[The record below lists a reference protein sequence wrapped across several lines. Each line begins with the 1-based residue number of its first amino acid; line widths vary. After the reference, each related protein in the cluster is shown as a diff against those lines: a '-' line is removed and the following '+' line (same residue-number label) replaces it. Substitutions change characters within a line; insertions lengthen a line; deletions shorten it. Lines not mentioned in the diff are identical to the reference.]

1 MRPLT
6 ELDSSLRR
14 IGELVRRRSTSDRR
28 MGKIWMLAPI
38 LPIIIGIT
46 LVLSVIRIVLS
57 NFSNLQSLQG
67 SETAIPAVAAI
78 LSLYFLGIVALYMIL
93 LIDSVSIYYLLDRRN
108 NHFKRQQQLFAMLP
122 RYLTACSTVPV
133 ENASRLAEMTEDGL
147 TEEENR
153 PAVIWAILNFLVSP
167 IVSLIAAFSLTQ
179 DLRKHEDRQQ
189 NYQVILTTTLNQM
202 SISLS
207 PLPPWRLH
215 KRDPFLFLILTAI
228 TGGLFWIYWFYKLLE
243 DYNEHFQDQ
252 ALFEDQVLAS
262 LKPKIPSKQCHSCG
276 GPVPEEAKFCPFC
289 GKSQQ
294 T

>member
-1 MRPLT
+1 
-6 ELDSSLRR
+6 
-14 IGELVRRRSTSDRR
+14 
-28 MGKIWMLAPI
+28 
-38 LPIIIGIT
+38 
-46 LVLSVIRIVLS
+46 
-57 NFSNLQSLQG
+57 
-67 SETAIPAVAAI
+67 
-78 LSLYFLGIVALYMIL
+78 
-93 LIDSVSIYYLLDRRN
+93 
-108 NHFKRQQQLFAMLP
+108 
-122 RYLTACSTVPV
+122 
-133 ENASRLAEMTEDGL
+133 
-147 TEEENR
+147 
-153 PAVIWAILNFLVSP
+153 
-167 IVSLIAAFSLTQ
+167 
-179 DLRKHEDRQQ
+179 
-189 NYQVILTTTLNQM
+189 M

-207 PLPPWRLH
+207 PLPSGRLH